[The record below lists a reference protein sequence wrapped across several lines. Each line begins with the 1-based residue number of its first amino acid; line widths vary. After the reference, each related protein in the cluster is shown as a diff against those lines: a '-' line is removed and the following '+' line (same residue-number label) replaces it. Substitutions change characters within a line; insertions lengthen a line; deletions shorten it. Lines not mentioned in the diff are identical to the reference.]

1 MVLVQWDP
9 AMVSGLSNTFQE
21 SQMQHFELNGQT
33 RQVGNKATIKAFRK
47 EGLVPCN
54 LYGVGVENTLFTV
67 NAKELK
73 ALTDTPNSYVVDLVL
88 DGSKKF
94 TAVLHELQW
103 HPVTDNCLHVDFL
116 AVDEKKPISINVPIE
131 ITGHSIG
138 VQQGGKFYQTSRKL
152 RISAL
157 MANLPDKVTVDIT
170 SLALDKRIK
179 AGDIKLDKVA
189 VLTDKD
195 AIICGV
201 KTTRNTAAAAAA

>member
-1 MVLVQWDP
+1 
-9 AMVSGLSNTFQE
+9 
-21 SQMQHFELNGQT
+21 MQHFELNGQT